1 MKRFHK
7 LNALEAKIIQEKHT
21 EKPHSGEYDKFAS
34 QGVFLCRQCDAP
46 LYLSSSKF
54 SSGCGWP
61 SFDDEV
67 DGAVKRVLDE
77 DGRRVEILCRRC
89 GGHLGHVFEGE
100 GFTDKNIRHC
110 VNSLSLRF
118 IASCDD
124 KGNERALFAG
134 GCFWGVE
141 YLLKKYHG
149 VVDAKSGYVGG
160 WVIEPSYEEVCT
172 GLTGHA
178 EAVDVLFNPKE
189 ISFDTLVRYFFEIH
203 DPTQKDRQGPD
214 HGTQYRSAIFYYTL
228 QQKQIAEKARQDLI
242 DKGYDVVTDIVP
254 ASLFY
259 QAEEYHQQY
268 YQKTG
273 KQPYCHS
280 FVKRFS

>member
-1 MKRFHK
+1 MKRYHK

-21 EKPHSGEYDKFAS
+21 EKPHSGEYDNLVS

-67 DGAVKRVLDE
+67 QGAVKRVLDE

-100 GFTDKNIRHC
+100 GFTDKNMRHC

-118 IASCDD
+118 INSCDD

-141 YLLKKYHG
+141 YLLKKHRG
-149 VVDAKSGYVGG
+149 VVDVRSGYVGG
-160 WVIEPSYEEVCT
+160 WVTEPSYEEVCT

-178 EAVDVLFNPKE
+178 EAVEVIFNPQE

-214 HGTQYRSAIFYYTL
+214 HGSQYRSAIFYYSL
-228 QQKQIAEKARQDLI
+228 KQKQIAEKAKQELVDN
-242 DKGYDVVTDIVP
+242 GYEVVTEVVP

-273 KQPYCHS
+273 KEPYCHAYI
-280 FVKRFS
+280 KRFS